1 MRILLLALI
10 LVIPALIFSW
20 PHTQLRA
27 DQGDIDVT
35 SIKATSL
42 YPVGITFAV
51 SAQSSAEIE
60 EVRVYFR
67 NTGRVTAGA
76 YREVEFR
83 AANPDSG
90 GSPESNRSIT
100 AEATLSTGLGGGYI
114 PPGTEITYS
123 FEIRDKS
130 GAVFRT
136 PDHVALYTNSAFD
149 WEFLTAGPITV
160 LHYGQGSGTRAQ
172 LILDAATEALERMA
186 PVLGFDPTE
195 PVRIVAFQGFRD
207 LFDALPLRMK
217 ALQSRVRTEGMAFG
231 DERVVL
237 IDGLN
242 PDYRGITSH
251 EITHLVVAEVTGRAN
266 NRVPSWL
273 SEGLAE
279 YGNVDPTSEYRTAL
293 DRGIITNQVPP
304 LSSLAFF
311 GGSGEDII
319 QAYGQGL
326 SVVQFLVDGY
336 GESKVAELMKEFRGS
351 LEINRAL
358 EAVYG
363 FDQYALDTDWRIS
376 HGLEPL
382 PKPED
387 RKSLRSLL
395 PTVTPSPTPPPIQ
408 TLTPTPTESPAPTRQ
423 PTFTQ
428 FPTPTPRP
436 TATTASPSPTPL
448 PQSSPEVTTGGS
460 AVESSDEPGVGPASP
475 GCSSPVHGT
484 GMFSGDPALLAI
496 LVLPLAMLAIKRRPR
511 DK

>member
-10 LVIPALIFSW
+10 LVVPALMFSW
-20 PHTQLRA
+20 PHALIRA

-35 SIKATSL
+35 SVKATSL
-42 YPVGITFAV
+42 YPVGITFSI

-83 AANPDSG
+83 AADADSA
-90 GSPESNRSIT
+90 GSPESNRSIKG
-100 AEATLSTGLGGGYI
+100 EATLSTGLGGGYI

-123 FEIRDKS
+123 FEIRDES
-130 GAVFRT
+130 GAVYRT
-136 PDHVALYTNSAFD
+136 PDHVALYTNTAFD

-172 LILDAATEALERMA
+172 LILDAATEALDRMA

-195 PVRIVAFQGFRD
+195 PVRIVAFQGFQD

-279 YGNVDPTSEYRTAL
+279 FGNVDPTSEYRTAL
-293 DRGIITNQVPP
+293 DRGILTNHVPP
-304 LSSLAFF
+304 LSALAFF

-326 SVVQFLVDGY
+326 SVVRFLVDGY
-336 GESKVAELMKEFRGS
+336 GESKVAELMKEFRSS
-351 LEINRAL
+351 LDINRAL

-376 HGLEPL
+376 NGLEPL

-387 RKSLRSLL
+387 RKSLRALL
-395 PTVTPSPTPPPIQ
+395 PTVTPSPTPPPTQ
-408 TLTPTPTESPAPTRQ
+408 TPTPI
-423 PTFTQ
+423 
-428 FPTPTPRP
+428 
-436 TATTASPSPTPL
+436 PSPTLSPARQPAFTQYPALTPSPTVTSAAPSPTSL
-448 PQSSPEVTTGGS
+448 PQPSPEVIVGDS
-460 AVESSDEPGVGPASP
+460 AVESSDEPGTGPASP

-496 LVLPLAMLAIKRRPR
+496 LTLPLAMLATKRRPR
-511 DK
+511 DQ